1 MFTMDDIMYSVA
13 KILFIKALTP
23 LHVGTGRG
31 EGAHVDLPIQR
42 DEFGYPT
49 IWASSLKGAIK
60 AHIGKNN
67 KVREY
72 LGSEPGMS
80 PTRPSHISLLDARLV
95 LMPVRVLEGVWAYG
109 TTPHLLNYL
118 KYYLDVYNE
127 ISLKQS
133 ASSKLEL
140 RLDLIKSMKRKGLSN
155 KFKDLVII
163 NETDLEIEYADDLIS
178 KIGVD
183 KIFPSDIR
191 DKILEQGLIILSD
204 ENNIGLNILNKSL
217 LIQYRVRLKG
227 EEKTVEE
234 GPWSEEYLP
243 METVFVSLIL
253 CRDYKSDGS
262 SKSGVEI
269 CEEFKNEIDKKTIY
283 VGGRETIGRGLAKL
297 FII

>member
-1 MFTMDDIMYSVA
+1 MDDIMYSVA

-72 LGSEPGMS
+72 LGSKPGES

-178 KIGVD
+178 KMGID

-253 CRDYKSDGS
+253 CRDYKSDGG

-269 CEEFKNEIDKKTIY
+269 CEEFKKEIDKKTIY

>member
-1 MFTMDDIMYSVA
+1 MYSVA

-67 KVREY
+67 MVKEY
-72 LGSEPGMS
+72 LGSQPGVS

-109 TTPHLLNYL
+109 TTPDLLNYL

-155 KFKDLVII
+155 KFKGLVII
-163 NETDLEIEYADDLIS
+163 NETDLEIEYIDDLIS
-178 KIGVD
+178 KIGIE

-191 DKILEQGLIILSD
+191 DKILEQGLVILSD

-217 LIQYRVRLKG
+217 LIQYRIRLKG

-243 METVFVSLIL
+243 MKTVFVSLIL

-269 CEEFKNEIDKKTIY
+269 CEEFTKEIDEKTIY

-297 FII
+297 FVL

>member
-1 MFTMDDIMYSVA
+1 MYSVA

-60 AHIGKNN
+60 AHINKNN
-67 KVREY
+67 MVREY
-72 LGSEPGMS
+72 LGSQPGVS

-109 TTPHLLNYL
+109 TTPDLLNYL

-133 ASSKLEL
+133 VSSKLEL

-155 KFKDLVII
+155 KFKGLVII
-163 NETDLEIEYADDLIS
+163 NETDLEIEYIDDLIS
-178 KIGVD
+178 KMGID

-191 DKILEQGLIILSD
+191 DKILEQGLVILSD

-243 METVFVSLIL
+243 MKTVFVSLIL

-269 CEEFKNEIDKKTIY
+269 CEEFKKEIDKKTIY

-297 FII
+297 FVL